1 MYLEIEIILS
11 AITLLLI
18 PLAII
23 SGLKQKK
30 RDLKQME
37 REFRAFYKPK
47 SNREITDFLIRDLIK
62 YGVDIKKFNNS
73 FQACQY
79 WEYLRYYERKY
90 DSNYESVS
98 INDFNKLKLLK
109 HSERIVKPNFFQAVD
124 IDLSEYQQ

>member
-23 SGLKQKK
+23 SDLKQKN
-30 RDLKQME
+30 RNLKQVG
-37 REFRAFYKPK
+37 REFRTFYKPK
-47 SNREITDFLIRDLIK
+47 SNREITDFLIEDLIK

-73 FQACQY
+73 FQVCQY
-79 WEYLRYYERKY
+79 WEYLHYYERKY
-90 DSNYESVS
+90 NSNYDSVS

-109 HSERIVKPNFFQAVD
+109 HSERIVTPDFFQAVD
-124 IDLSEYQQ
+124 IDLNEYQQ